1 MPHRVLV
8 AKQLSELFSVLAHPV
23 RLQIVVELRNGELC
37 VNSLQ
42 DILGVRQSAVSQHL
56 ALLKAHHLIKERR
69 HGRQVLYRLTSPEIA
84 PWIVQGI
91 PLILPDAS
99 DSRLLKSAA
108 QRVVDLWSKT
118 TESENIQQQ
127 GNQDEVLEETEEEQL
142 EERLMSLVKS
152 L

>member
-69 HGRQVLYRLTSPEIA
+69 VGRQVLYRLTSPEIA

-91 PLILPDAS
+91 PLIVPDAT
-99 DSRLLKSAA
+99 DSRMLKSAA

-118 TESENIQQQ
+118 SENETSEHEEKQEEVVRGDGEEDQQ
-127 GNQDEVLEETEEEQL
+127 
-142 EERLMSLVKS
+142 ERLMSLVKS